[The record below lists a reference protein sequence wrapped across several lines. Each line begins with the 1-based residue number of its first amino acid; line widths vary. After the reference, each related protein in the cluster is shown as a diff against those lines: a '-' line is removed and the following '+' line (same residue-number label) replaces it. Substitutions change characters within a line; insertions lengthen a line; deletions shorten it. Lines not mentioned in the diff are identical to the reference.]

1 MHWLP
6 LVVRSYVHVW
16 RRSPVPTRRR
26 SVGCSSLRLV
36 PITDRLLLGPGPS
49 NPYPEATAALAR
61 PLLGHMDPEFLVILD
76 ETMARLRTVFRTDNA
91 LTLPISGT
99 GSAGMEACFVNLL
112 EPGDTVIVGV
122 NGVFGER
129 MCEVARR
136 CGAEVVRVDE
146 RWGMPLDPQRLLD
159 AQREHPARAR
169 RRGRARGDVDR
180 CRERHRAAAPRCRT
194 PTRCSWST
202 PSPRSAASRGDR
214 RVGRRRRYSGTQK
227 CLGVPPGLSPVTFS
241 ERAVARLQSR
251 EHAPQSWY
259 LDLSLIANY
268 VSAPSR
274 VYHHTAPVAMI
285 FALHAALGAVLDE
298 GLEATWARHRAVGE
312 RLHRELPELGFR
324 LVVPEGHR
332 LPELTTAWLPDGADD
347 ATLRKALLET
357 YGIEVGGGLGEFAG
371 KAWRIGLMGN
381 SARERSVTTL
391 LGALRDLLA

>member
-1 MHWLP
+1 M
-6 LVVRSYVHVW
+6 
-16 RRSPVPTRRR
+16 
-26 SVGCSSLRLV
+26 

-136 CGAEVVRVDE
+136 CGAEIVRVDE

-159 AQREHPARAR
+159 AQREHPDARVVAVVHAETST
-169 RRGRARGDVDR
+169 GVENDIAPLRALQDTDTLLLVDTVTSLGGIPV
-180 CRERHRAAAPRCRT
+180 EIDE
-194 PTRCSWST
+194 WGVD
-202 PSPRSAASRGDR
+202 AS
-214 RVGRRRRYSGTQK
+214 YSGTQK

-251 EHAPQSWY
+251 EQAPQSWY

-268 VSAPSR
+268 VSGSSR

-312 RLHRELPELGFR
+312 HLHRELPGLGFR

>member
-1 MHWLP
+1 
-6 LVVRSYVHVW
+6 
-16 RRSPVPTRRR
+16 
-26 SVGCSSLRLV
+26 
-36 PITDRLLLGPGPS
+36 
-49 NPYPEATAALAR
+49 
-61 PLLGHMDPEFLVILD
+61 
-76 ETMARLRTVFRTDNA
+76 
-91 LTLPISGT
+91 
-99 GSAGMEACFVNLL
+99 
-112 EPGDTVIVGV
+112 
-122 NGVFGER
+122 

-136 CGAEVVRVDE
+136 CGAEIVRVDE

-159 AQREHPARAR
+159 AQREHPGARVVAVVHAETST
-169 RRGRARGDVDR
+169 GVENDIAPLRALQDTDTLLMVDTVTSLGGIPV
-180 CRERHRAAAPRCRT
+180 EIDE
-194 PTRCSWST
+194 WGVD
-202 PSPRSAASRGDR
+202 AS
-214 RVGRRRRYSGTQK
+214 YSGTQK

-268 VSAPSR
+268 VSGSSR

-312 RLHRELPELGFR
+312 HLHRELPGLGFR

-381 SARERSVTTL
+381 SARRALGDDAPRSSARPLGLSSCRRSSPAVAASPRGSTASRRSTL
-391 LGALRDLLA
+391 RHRRARGASPSCSVASCTPPDTSACTAP